1 MSRTLVNFIIDLF
14 GFVIM
19 LGILATGLLVRYVL
33 PPGSGQWR
41 SVWGLSRHE
50 WGDVHFWMAVGLGAV
65 ILVHVALHWSWVCGV
80 VRRRIPGL
88 PSSAAT
94 PSRLRR
100 NAVGVGILAL
110 TAALVAGF
118 LAGAQRAVIDPREE
132 QGGGGRQFRGGRA
145 ESRAGHDAGPST
157 EAFFEQ
163 RPEPGRARPSPGLKN
178 AHGGSLDFGRL

>member
-41 SVWGLSRHE
+41 SVWGLSRHD

-65 ILVHVALHWSWVCGV
+65 ILVHVALHWGWVCGV

-88 PSSAAT
+88 PSMAPAH
-94 PSRLRR
+94 SRLRR
-100 NAVGVGILAL
+100 SALGVLILAL

-118 LAGAQRAVIDPREE
+118 LVVAGQAVIEDGP
-132 QGGGGRQFRGGRA
+132 GGGGRQFRGGRA
-145 ESRAGHDAGPST
+145 ESRAGHDPSPSP
-157 EAFFEQ
+157 EAFFDQ
-163 RPEPGRARPSPGLKN
+163 RPEPGRERPSRGEIK
-178 AHGGSLDFGRL
+178 AFDGCVFTGRL